1 MGNSY
6 VIIILELYIHYNY
19 WHYYFNQQS
28 SLSTYCAWSYS
39 LHATVPA
46 ATSYALM
53 LLCVCTVI
61 YSLAWPDPIICR
73 DAIAFSISVYTA
85 NNNAPMQTRVW
96 PCESTVACLCP
107 LHYHM
112 GTSTLLLLHCY
123 QNFQYLYSTI
133 HLMSTNSASA
143 DNATSEY
150 QVQIIGYVSYLKL
163 R

>member
-6 VIIILELYIHYNY
+6 VIILLELYIHCNY
-19 WHYYFNQQS
+19 WNYYFNQQNA
-28 SLSTYCAWSYS
+28 LSTYCAWSYR

-61 YSLAWPDPIICR
+61 YNLAWPNPIAYR

-85 NNNAPMQTRVW
+85 NDNASMQTRVW

-112 GTSTLLLLHCY
+112 GISILSLLYCY
-123 QNFQYLYSTI
+123 QNFQYLCSTI

-150 QVQIIGYVSYLKL
+150 QVQIIGYISYLKL
-163 R
+163 W